1 MAFIKINPEGMLT
14 VINNLDERADGIATE
29 RKKSTTPAETTTIQC
44 LPWTW
49 PLAPPPIPASWT
61 RARDR
66 ELSAPVPRLCTVW
79 LRSCVPA
86 VRRPST

>member
-29 RKKSTTPAETTTIQC
+29 RKKINDSSRDNHDPV
-44 LPWTW
+44 PSVD
-49 PLAPPPIPASWT
+49 LATSPTSYPSFVD

-79 LRSCVPA
+79 LKSCAPA
-86 VRRPST
+86 ARRPST

>member
-49 PLAPPPIPASWT
+49 PLVPPPIPASWT
-61 RARDR
+61 
-66 ELSAPVPRLCTVW
+66 ELGIGNSQRLFPGSVQ
-79 LRSCVPA
+79 SG
-86 VRRPST
+86 